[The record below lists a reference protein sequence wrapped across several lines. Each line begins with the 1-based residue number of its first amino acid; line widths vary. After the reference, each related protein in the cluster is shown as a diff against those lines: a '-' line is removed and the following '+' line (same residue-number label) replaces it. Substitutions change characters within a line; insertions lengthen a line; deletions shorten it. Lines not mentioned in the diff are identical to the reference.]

1 MLSLIRSRTTCQHSI
16 KHARAALS
24 IAEARF
30 SSTRYAA
37 DNQGLGFGSL
47 SVPIPIDSK
56 NRIAFK
62 AKSAHKPQAQ
72 VTGPKE
78 PGGEVSEKERGR
90 RNLRN
95 RRTHERAKQRKL
107 RFQAKRK
114 ESASDPTTTTAKSSE
129 GQAEVRAEESQET
142 EAERYAEEQQQE
154 QDQEDGLSS
163 ISARFE
169 ELDKSEDST
178 KTNMKGK
185 GTGRRDKRGARP
197 SSSSQKSGNVPNTHF
212 APEEIEGMSGT
223 SVVGSHADPM

>member
-1 MLSLIRSRTTCQHSI
+1 MLSLIRSRTAICPYSI
-16 KHARAALS
+16 KKARVALH
-24 IAEARF
+24 IAQF

-37 DNQGLGFGSL
+37 ENQGLGFGSL

-72 VTGPKE
+72 VTAPKE
-78 PGGEVSEKERGR
+78 PGGEVSDKERGR

-95 RRTHERAKQRKL
+95 RRTHERAKLRKL
-107 RFQAKRK
+107 KFQAKRK
-114 ESASDPTTTTAKSSE
+114 ESASGSTKTTTKTSE
-129 GQAEVRAEESQET
+129 GQAEVNAEKSQEK
-142 EAERYAEEQQQE
+142 EAERYAEEQQRE

-197 SSSSQKSGNVPNTHF
+197 SSSSQKSGNVPNMDF

-223 SVVGSHADPM
+223 SVIGSHADPM

>member
-95 RRTHERAKQRKL
+95 RRTHERAKLRRL
-107 RFQAKRK
+107 RFQAKQK
-114 ESASDPTTTTAKSSE
+114 ELASESTSTTKSE
-129 GQAEVRAEESQET
+129 GEAEVRASTSQE
-142 EAERYAEEQQQE
+142 EQAGRYAEEEAQE

-169 ELDKSEDST
+169 ELDKSEEGT
-178 KTNMKGK
+178 KTNTKGK
-185 GTGRRDKRGARP
+185 GTGRRDGRGARP
-197 SSSSQKSGNVPNTHF
+197 STSSQKSGNVPNTDF